1 MSDPIPI
8 RKGVDPYGDRKTV
21 SVSFQLRVPKGM
33 RAVEVSVLIKEL
45 LSEDRSRR
53 LVLYKNRVEIFSP

>member
-33 RAVEVSVLIKEL
+33 RSAAVSTLIKEL
-45 LSEDRSRR
+45 LSADRS

>member
-33 RAVEVSVLIKEL
+33 RAAEVSVLIKEL
-45 LSEDRSRR
+45 LSADRS